1 MSEFFL
7 DASAI
12 VKRYADETGSAW
24 IRQITNP
31 DAQNTI
37 LLPEITLAEVS
48 AALAAKQRAP
58 DGITVDERDRVLS
71 RFFQDCDEHFTLI
84 SMERTLIDR
93 AVELTQ
99 RHRLRA
105 YDALQL
111 ATALEV
117 NALMQAR
124 GLPTLTFVAADND
137 LINAATAEH
146 LAVENPLHHRQLD
159 T

>member
-1 MSEFFL
+1 
-7 DASAI
+7 
-12 VKRYADETGSAW
+12 V
-24 IRQITNP
+24 
-31 DAQNTI
+31 
-37 LLPEITLAEVS
+37 
-48 AALAAKQRAP
+48 
-58 DGITVDERDRVLS
+58 ITVDERDRVLS

-84 SMERTLIDR
+84 SMERALIDR

-105 YDALQL
+105 YDAPQL

-146 LAVENPLHHRQLD
+146 VAVENPLNHTQLD